1 MRKPFLPWALFGVV
15 LLTLSGC
22 GFMDDDDDDNALDGG
37 VLATFDVVG
46 EEFKVW
52 VTNSDTIEQIL
63 ALESG
68 ESLAN
73 IPSGRILRGAGEDD
87 HNAPWTW
94 HLDPEDIE
102 MAEMTIEVC
111 DAVPSYVEAN
121 VDEFVD
127 VVQRYCPWSA
137 ALVSVED
144 FR

>member
-1 MRKPFLPWALFGVV
+1 MCVV
-15 LLTLSGC
+15 LAVAGC
-22 GFMDDDDDDNALDGG
+22 GFGDDDDDNALDGG

-52 VTNSDTIEQIL
+52 VTNPATIEQIL
-63 ALESG
+63 ALEAG
-68 ESLAN
+68 ESQAG
-73 IPSGRILRGAGEDD
+73 IPSGRILNGPGEDD

-111 DAVPSYVEAN
+111 DATPSYVEAN
-121 VDEFVD
+121 VEEFVD

-137 ALVSVED
+137 QLVRVED

>member
-1 MRKPFLPWALFGVV
+1 MPRLVLVWGVCVV
-15 LLTLSGC
+15 LALSAAGC
-22 GFMDDDDDDNALDGG
+22 GFGDDDEDNALAGG

-52 VTNSDTIEQIL
+52 VTNANTIDQIL
-63 ALESG
+63 ALEAG
-68 ESLAN
+68 ESQAG
-73 IPSGRILRGAGEDD
+73 IPSGRILHGPGQGD

-102 MAEMTIEVC
+102 MAEMTIGGC
-111 DAVPSYVEAN
+111 DAAPNYVEAN

-137 ALVSVED
+137 QLVSVED